1 MSEHVLLTV
10 IAAIA
15 LFFEVVGWKL
25 APMAGL
31 PVEAP
36 CTGVDLNI
44 GCVPTELGQGRFH
57 RPIRHKTGST
67 LNSH

>member
-1 MSEHVLLTV
+1 MSEQVLLTV
-10 IAAIA
+10 VAAIA

-36 CTGVDLNI
+36 CTGVDLKSVVSPPSWGKDDFI
-44 GCVPTELGQGRFH
+44 ARFGT
-57 RPIRHKTGST
+57 RPGPR
-67 LNSH
+67 